1 MERYECVTWELGGGG
16 GGGGYATRPMF
27 AGSSVIRFSLKHLSK
42 CFTSHNRVCFF
53 RIGHEHDTCD
63 VSLAI
68 TVCVSLGLG
77 MNMIRVMFHL
87 P

>member
-1 MERYECVTWELGGGG
+1 MCLGNGGGG
-16 GGGGYATRPMF
+16 GGRHAKRPIF

-53 RIGHEHDTCD
+53 R
-63 VSLAI
+63 
-68 TVCVSLGLG
+68 LG
-77 MNMIRVMFHL
+77 MNMIHVMFHL